1 MRISDEYS
9 QNDMPYLL
17 SRLKAIATTVMYAA
31 GADTLGGVLE
41 RLADSA
47 RDLVGARYAALGIPD
62 GRGGLEYFEFT
73 GMSPEQAN
81 MIGHLPRGR
90 GLLGAIMQEREPI
103 RLERMQDDPRSSG
116 FPPHHPS
123 MERFLGVPILVGDHL
138 FGMLYLT
145 DRLDG
150 KPFTEQDQWLIETT
164 AGYAALAIAGVELR
178 EQQRRVALLEERDRI
193 SMELHDGVIQSL
205 YAVGMYLELI
215 RTSEALKA
223 EDLTEAIH
231 NLDSVIT
238 DIRGYIQN
246 LKARERQ
253 ERTLEQSLREVVKR
267 LHVPPTLNVVI
278 EPFHEQVALRPTI
291 FEAVLQMANEALS
304 NVIRHAHAQH
314 VHITAMQDARAFHMT
329 ISDDGRGFDPNQ
341 IVSDEG
347 GLGLRNMQQRARLHG
362 GEVTIESAPE
372 SGTRVHLVIPI

>member
-9 QNDMPYLL
+9 RNDMPLL
-17 SRLKAIATTVMYAA
+17 LARLKAIASTVIYAA
-31 GADTLGGVLE
+31 GADTLGEVLE
-41 RLADSA
+41 RLADAA
-47 RDLVGARYAALGIPD
+47 RELVQARYAALGIPD

-73 GMSPEQAN
+73 GMETEQAN

-116 FPPHHPS
+116 FPPHHPH

-150 KPFTEQDQWLIETT
+150 QPFSEQDQWLIETI

-205 YAVGMYLELI
+205 YAIGMYLELV
-215 RTSEALKA
+215 RTSESLKPD
-223 EDLTEAIH
+223 DLSQATRD
-231 NLDSVIT
+231 LDSVIT
-238 DIRGYIQN
+238 DIRNYIQN
-246 LKARERQ
+246 LKAREHQ
-253 ERTLEQSLREVVKR
+253 AHSLEDRLHEIVKR
-267 LHVPPTLNVVI
+267 LHVPTTMNVII
-278 EPFHEQVALRPTI
+278 EPIHEEVILTPTV
-291 FEAVLQMANEALS
+291 FEAVCQMANEALS
-304 NVIRHAHAQH
+304 NAIRHGDAQH
-314 VHITAMQDARAFHMT
+314 VHISTQRSGHLFTMT
-329 ISDDGRGFDPNQ
+329 ISDDGKGFDPEVVLN
-341 IVSDEG
+341 DDT

-362 GEVTIESAPE
+362 GNVTIESAPDR
-372 SGTRVHLVIPI
+372 GTRVSVSVPV